1 MRTITYAGI
10 PRGAG
15 QWGSSSSPERLRQCT
30 PNCLNITQYFLLTM
44 TADEANFLISKI
56 RCSERILVVVDAGR
70 SRPSGIP
77 TFRDDPWFWERPIE
91 DSASETAFKRNP
103 LYVWA
108 VYERLRMIARDT
120 SPNPAHAALARLASA
135 KPKLLTVSQNIDGT

>member
-1 MRTITYAGI
+1 MGTDEAQSLIEKIRYSEHIFVVV
-10 PRGAG
+10 GAG
-15 QWGSSSSPERLRQCT
+15 L
-30 PNCLNITQYFLLTM
+30 
-44 TADEANFLISKI
+44 
-56 RCSERILVVVDAGR
+56 

-77 TFRDDPWFWERPIE
+77 TFRDDAWFWERPIE
-91 DSASETAFKRNP
+91 DTASETAFKRDP

-108 VYERLRMIARDT
+108 AYERLRLIARKA

>member
-1 MRTITYAGI
+1 MSG
-10 PRGAG
+10 
-15 QWGSSSSPERLRQCT
+15 
-30 PNCLNITQYFLLTM
+30 
-44 TADEANFLISKI
+44 DEAFSLVDKI
-56 RCSERILVVVDAGR
+56 RYSENILVVVGAGL

-91 DSASETAFKRNP
+91 DSATETAFKRDP

-108 VYERLRMIARDT
+108 VYERLRLIARNA
-120 SPNPAHAALARLASA
+120 SPNPAHAALARLAGA